1 MKRFLKCGLFTAFVM
16 GVIFPIQAQEVNLT
30 GKIVDQKGKSVKDAE
45 LKLVK
50 LNFSCLSD
58 NSGSFRLSSN
68 TSINNGIIK
77 KTRGFIGIKNK
88 ALELGNLSDAS
99 IAVFSING
107 ALLNRIDVEK
117 QNRLFLDELIPRSV
131 NSQTVIISIF
141 SGDEKINLKV
151 VKCGSQWLWNNQLK
165 KGPNSTN
172 LKKVAATV
180 LDTLIISKQG
190 KTTAKIPV
198 SELVADLKIITLLD
212 EQSGGSSV
220 MLGDVEF
227 SEPSKTFKD
236 SLSVKMST
244 KVTDAQIRYTIDGLL
259 PTSSSTLYDGN
270 SITIKQTTQLRAAA
284 FVNGSLSGKYS
295 TAIYVARNF
304 DYTSE
309 IPIIIMD
316 GYGKG
321 VPPDKYNFIDLA
333 FMVFEPVNGVSSI
346 SNPPTLVTRAGY
358 HLRGQSSMMMFAQR
372 PYRIELWDNYDKD
385 VDLPVMGMPSSSDW
399 ALISVCTDNTLIR
412 NVFAFELGKAAGLAT
427 VQYGFAEVFVNQ
439 ENGIVEKADYEGIY
453 NLIQPIKNRK
463 GTLDLKQLKP
473 EDTDSDLLSGG
484 YIFKFDQMVNDEGMI
499 KLQCKGTSSTCYSDL
514 ELVDPPEPNQQQI
527 DWITNYIQEFHDA
540 LHTQPVGDWK
550 KYVDMNSFVNNNVLN
565 EITRNVDGWVKSH
578 YMYKDRG
585 MPITAGPV
593 WDYNFAMG
601 NFTEGNMMGGG
612 GWGGGGWG
620 GGGGGTSKKT
630 GWHILDNRA
639 GSGDWHNRMW
649 EQPEFKSA
657 FKSRYLELRNGNLS
671 NDGIEKI
678 IDNLTKPLKNVAQRN
693 FEAYPMGDCYLEG
706 GMWGG
711 MFSQT
716 ITDST
721 WEGQVDS
728 LRVWIRKRMKTLDS
742 LTNTLN

>member
-1 MKRFLKCGLFTAFVM
+1 MNQFLKYGLFMVFTV
-16 GVIFPIQAQEVNLT
+16 GLIFPIQAQEVCLT
-30 GKIVDQKGKSVKDAE
+30 GKVIDQKGKSVKEAE
-45 LKLVK
+45 LKLLK
-50 LNFSCLSD
+50 LNLSCLSD
-58 NSGSFRLSSN
+58 NSGSFKLSSS

-77 KTRGFIGIKNK
+77 KHNSFIGIKNK
-88 ALELGNLSDAS
+88 ALELGNLSIAS

-131 NSQTVIISIF
+131 NSQTVIISII
-141 SGDEKINLKV
+141 SGDEKINLKA
-151 VKCGSQWLWNNQLK
+151 VKCGSQWLWNNQQK
-165 KGPNSTN
+165 KVQNFAN
-172 LKKVAATV
+172 LKKIAVTV
-180 LDTLIISKQG
+180 LDTLVISKQG
-190 KTTAKIPV
+190 KVTVKMPI
-198 SELVADLKIITLLD
+198 SELVANLKTITLLD
-212 EQSGGSSV
+212 DKSGGASV
-220 MLGDVEF
+220 MLGDVDF

-244 KVTDAQIRYTIDGLL
+244 KVTDAQIRYTTDGLL

-270 SITIKQTTQLRAAA
+270 AVTIKQTTQIRAAA

-295 TAIYVARNF
+295 TAIYIARNF

-321 VPPDKYNFIDLA
+321 LPPDKYNFIDLA
-333 FMVFEPVNGVSSI
+333 FMVFEPTNGVASI
-346 SNPPTLVTRAGY
+346 SNLPTLVTRAGY

-372 PYRIELWDNYDKD
+372 PYRIEFWDNYDKD
-385 VDLPVMGMPSSSDW
+385 AEFPVLGMPSGSDW
-399 ALISVCTDNTLIR
+399 ALISLCTDNSLIR

-427 VQYGFAEVFVNQ
+427 VQYGWAEVFINQ

-473 EDTDSDLLSGG
+473 EDTDPDLISGG
-484 YIFKFDQMVNDEGMI
+484 YIFKFDQMVNDSGMI
-499 KLQCKGTSSTCYSDL
+499 KLKCSGTSATCYKDL

-527 DWITNYIQEFHDA
+527 DWITNYIQQFHDA

-550 KYVDMNSFVNNNVLN
+550 KYVDMNSFVNNHVLN
-565 EITRNVDGWVKSH
+565 EITRNVDAWVKSH

-612 GWGGGGWG
+612 FGGSWG
-620 GGGGGTSKKT
+620 GGGGSAKKT

-639 GSGDWHNRMW
+639 GSGDWHNMMW
-649 EQPEFKSA
+649 KQPEFQSA
-657 FKSRYLELRNGNLS
+657 FKLRYQELRNGNLS
-671 NDGIEKI
+671 DAAIEKI
-678 IDNLTKPLKNVAQRN
+678 IDDVAKPLKNVAQRN
-693 FEAYPMGDCYLEG
+693 FEAYPMGDCFLEG
-706 GMWGG
+706 NMWGS
-711 MFSQT
+711 MFKQT

-728 LRVWIRKRMKTLDS
+728 LRVWIRKRLKTLDS